1 MTDMTE
7 STAEQEALSKSHYK
21 LQLVTLCIM
30 LALALI
36 GVWLSEAQGEGA
48 RGYWMLVVFVYAS
61 LGLIRSTRK
70 ARSLGRP
77 VMKMIG
83 RELLHWSVLIVF
95 MCILLF
101 LEHRALINRQIT
113 SQVALLLLALGC
125 CLAGIHFDWLLLVMG
140 IALTGMV
147 VAVVSLEQY
156 SGVMWL
162 VVCLIAAVA
171 AGFVYL
177 RSKRASALARKAA
190 AHT

>member
-1 MTDMTE
+1 MNEMTE
-7 STAEQEALSKSHYK
+7 STPAQETLSGSHHK
-21 LQLVTLCIM
+21 LQFAALCAM
-30 LALALI
+30 LALALV

-48 RGYWMLVVFVYAS
+48 RGYWMLVVFIYAS
-61 LGLIRSTRK
+61 LGIFRSTRK

-83 RELLHWSVLIVF
+83 RELLHWAVLLVF

-101 LEHRALINRQIT
+101 LEHRALINRQIA
-113 SQVALLLLALGC
+113 SQIALLLLALGC

-162 VVCLIAAVA
+162 VVCLIAAAA

>member
-1 MTDMTE
+1 MNEMTE
-7 STAEQEALSKSHYK
+7 STPAQETLSGFHHK
-21 LQLVTLCIM
+21 LQFAALCAM
-30 LALALI
+30 LALALV

-48 RGYWMLVVFVYAS
+48 RGYWMLVVFIYAS
-61 LGLIRSTRK
+61 LGIFRSTRK

-83 RELLHWSVLIVF
+83 RELLHWAVLLVF

-162 VVCLIAAVA
+162 VVCLIAAAA